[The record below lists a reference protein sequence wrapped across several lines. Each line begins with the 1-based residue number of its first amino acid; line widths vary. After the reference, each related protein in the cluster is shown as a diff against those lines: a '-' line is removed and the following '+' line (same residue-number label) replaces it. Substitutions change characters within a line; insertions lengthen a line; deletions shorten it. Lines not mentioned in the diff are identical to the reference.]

1 MFQPSTE
8 LHRISSGY
16 FASESMK
23 QDQLLAKKKGT
34 TALMTFVEDLERL
47 VTNSAG
53 FLQTH
58 RKLKLRGF
66 RDAEK
71 ETSVTAGDKNVVIRA
86 DRNLFA
92 QF

>member
-23 QDQLLAKKKGT
+23 QDQLLAKKNGT
-34 TALMTFVEDLERL
+34 TALMAFVEERL

-71 ETSVTAGDKNVVIRA
+71 ETYVTAGDENVGIRA

>member
-34 TALMTFVEDLERL
+34 TALMTFVEERL

-71 ETSVTAGDKNVVIRA
+71 ETSVTAEDKNVVIRA